1 MPNFFVLE
9 SGDGLLFGDQW
20 SYAEMLPPI
29 NLGDSER
36 CPKCGSAAS
45 DQKWLPP
52 HRVKMST
59 DEQEKWGDL
68 LWGVGFRLIVTKR
81 FLDIFQKEGLKGIT
95 KIHPP
100 VHVIKF
106 RTGALG
112 QTAPFLP
119 TYHLVDIPWG
129 GANQDD
135 VASGVTF
142 ENPSQLKCTYC
153 RQGVTWRKQER
164 VVIEK
169 GSWNGADIFIPR
181 GAPVP
186 FMVSERFK
194 KVAEDYGLSN
204 GWLIPSENY
213 AYDER
218 RPGLWYIRK

>member
-1 MPNFFVLE
+1 MQKYFVLE
-9 SGDGLLFGDQW
+9 SGDGLLFGEKW

-29 NLGDSER
+29 NLGESER
-36 CPKCGSAAS
+36 CPKCGAAVS
-45 DQKWLPP
+45 DQKWEPP

-68 LWGVGFRLIVTKR
+68 LWGVGFRLIVTRR
-81 FLDIFQKEGLKGIT
+81 FLNIFKNEGLKGIT
-95 KIHPP
+95 KVHPP

-112 QTAPFLP
+112 QTAPLLP

-135 VASGVTF
+135 SASEVMF
-142 ENPSQLKCTYC
+142 ENPTQLKCTYC

-164 VVIEK
+164 VVIEN

-194 KVAEDYGLSN
+194 KVAEENGLTN
-204 GWLIPSENY
+204 GWFIPAESY

-218 RPGLWYIRK
+218 RPGLWYIRS